1 MEIDAY
7 SYWKRVDIL
16 LEKKNIQIIEFC
28 KQHGIN
34 YNTFKG
40 NRSALRLCNTKET
53 YVVAKELG
61 VSVEYLLTGK
71 DTKLQTYPPR
81 IQAVVDILLKDDTKL
96 NAVCTL
102 LQIPAEKDQYSSYSA
117 EQVSS

>member
-71 DTKLQTYPPR
+71 DTKIQTYPPR
-81 IQAVVDILLKDDTKL
+81 IQAVVDILMKDETKL
-96 NAVCTL
+96 TAVCTL
-102 LQIPAEKDQYSSYSA
+102 LQIPTEEAGISGTKA
-117 EQVSS
+117 V